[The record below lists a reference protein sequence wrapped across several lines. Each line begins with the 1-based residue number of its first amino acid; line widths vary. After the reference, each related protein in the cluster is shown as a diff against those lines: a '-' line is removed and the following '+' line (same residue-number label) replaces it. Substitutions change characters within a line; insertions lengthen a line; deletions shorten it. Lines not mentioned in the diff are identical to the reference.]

1 MATPAEPVPS
11 AIFRAL
17 RSVDVDPDL
26 AYEAAEE
33 SRRQAG
39 ENVIAALGAKIDSQG
54 AGLEAKIDS
63 QVAALGAKVDALST
77 RTDAQVAEL
86 KAQIDTQGA
95 RTDAQIAEVKAEI
108 DTQGARTDA
117 QIAEVKA
124 EIAAQGARI
133 DAQIAEIKA
142 QGSRIE
148 DLRHVVWR
156 VIWPLIALLAVPI
169 FGLLYE
175 ALAR

>member
-1 MATPAEPVPS
+1 MATPAEPVTS
-11 AIFRAL
+11 AIFRAQ

-39 ENVIAALGAKIDSQG
+39 ENVIAALGAKIDFQVAALG
-54 AGLEAKIDS
+54 AKIDS
-63 QVAALGAKVDALST
+63 QVAGLDAKIDALST
-77 RTDAQVAEL
+77 RTDAQVAEI
-86 KAQIDTQGA
+86 KAQIT
-95 RTDAQIAEVKAEI
+95 EVK
-108 DTQGARTDA
+108 
-117 QIAEVKA
+117 
-124 EIAAQGARI
+124 
-133 DAQIAEIKA
+133 AEIKA
-142 QGSRIE
+142 QGSLIE
-148 DLRHVVWR
+148 NLRQVVWR

>member
-1 MATPAEPVPS
+1 MATPAEPATS

-39 ENVIAALGAKIDSQG
+39 ENVIAVLGAKID
-54 AGLEAKIDS
+54 
-63 QVAALGAKVDALST
+63 
-77 RTDAQVAEL
+77 
-86 KAQIDTQGA
+86 
-95 RTDAQIAEVKAEI
+95 
-108 DTQGARTDA
+108 
-117 QIAEVKA
+117 
-124 EIAAQGARI
+124 AQGARI
-133 DAQIAEIKA
+133 DAQIAELKAEIDVRGARVDAQITELKAEIDARGARVDAQITELKAEIRA

-156 VIWPLIALLAVPI
+156 VIWPLVVLLAVPI

-175 ALAR
+175 ALTS

>member
-1 MATPAEPVPS
+1 MATPAEPVTS

-39 ENVIAALGAKIDSQG
+39 ENVITALGAKI
-54 AGLEAKIDS
+54 
-63 QVAALGAKVDALST
+63 
-77 RTDAQVAEL
+77 DAQVAEL
-86 KAQIDTQGA
+86 KTKIDAQGA
-95 RTDAQIAEVKAEI
+95 RTDAQIAEIK
-108 DTQGARTDA
+108 
-117 QIAEVKA
+117 
-124 EIAAQGARI
+124 
-133 DAQIAEIKA
+133 AEIKA

-156 VIWPLIALLAVPI
+156 VIWPLIVLLSVPI

>member
-1 MATPAEPVPS
+1 MATPAEPVTS

-39 ENVIAALGAKIDSQG
+39 ENVIAALGAKIDFQVAALG
-54 AGLEAKIDS
+54 AKIDS
-63 QVAALGAKVDALST
+63 QVAGLDAKIDALST
-77 RTDAQVAEL
+77 RTDAQVAEI
-86 KAQIDTQGA
+86 KAQIT
-95 RTDAQIAEVKAEI
+95 EVK
-108 DTQGARTDA
+108 
-117 QIAEVKA
+117 
-124 EIAAQGARI
+124 
-133 DAQIAEIKA
+133 AEIKA

-148 DLRHVVWR
+148 DLRQVVWR

>member
-39 ENVIAALGAKIDSQG
+39 ENVIAALGAKIDSQ
-54 AGLEAKIDS
+54 
-63 QVAALGAKVDALST
+63 
-77 RTDAQVAEL
+77 VAEL
-86 KAQIDTQGA
+86 KAEIDAQGAELKAEIKAQGARTDVQISKVNTALDALSA
-95 RTDAQIAEVKAEI
+95 RTDAQITEVK
-108 DTQGARTDA
+108 
-117 QIAEVKA
+117 
-124 EIAAQGARI
+124 
-133 DAQIAEIKA
+133 AEIKA
-142 QGSRIE
+142 QGSLIE
-148 DLRHVVWR
+148 NLRQVVWR